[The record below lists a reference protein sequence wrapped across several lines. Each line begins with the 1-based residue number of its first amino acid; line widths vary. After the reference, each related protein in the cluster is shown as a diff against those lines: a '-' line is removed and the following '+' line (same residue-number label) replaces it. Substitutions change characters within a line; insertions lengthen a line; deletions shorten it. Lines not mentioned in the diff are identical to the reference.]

1 MQPSKPLSTVLER
14 FLKKRIEKPELRLKI
29 ISTLDDEYDDEE
41 EEAPKESSNTS
52 GIQSGSMVVE

>member
-29 ISTLDDEYDDEE
+29 ISPLDDEYDDEE
-41 EEAPKESSNTS
+41 EEALKESAITS